1 MPMRLSPALRGHL
14 LRRIELYVVVLAVVF
29 VGGVGVLIL
38 TDAPAMLAVPLT
50 ALGMGAITSS
60 IQWADRERQKQL
72 RAQAI
77 HEILEMLR
85 DQVLNQLAAMKM
97 WVAENPEPEVIALF
111 CVEIDEAIDGVAD
124 LINGLS
130 EEQLNTWKL
139 TYANASVHVKA
150 VEA

>member
-1 MPMRLSPALRGHL
+1 
-14 LRRIELYVVVLAVVF
+14 
-29 VGGVGVLIL
+29 
-38 TDAPAMLAVPLT
+38 MLAVPLT